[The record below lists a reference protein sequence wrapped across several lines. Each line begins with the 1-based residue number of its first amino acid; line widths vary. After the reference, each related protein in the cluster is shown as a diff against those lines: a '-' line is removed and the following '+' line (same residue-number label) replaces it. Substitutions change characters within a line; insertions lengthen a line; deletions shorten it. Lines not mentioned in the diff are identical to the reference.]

1 MTHTPTPT
9 RHRPSNN
16 LASLRKGGSAEKPTS
31 LEGLRP
37 LVNQLNQYFEK
48 TRHSPAPSQIQ

>member
-1 MTHTPTPT
+1 MNNAIMPAGSRTLQKASYRRKTGPT
-9 RHRPSNN
+9 
-16 LASLRKGGSAEKPTS
+16 AKQTS

-48 TRHSPAPSQIQ
+48 TRQSSAPSQA